1 MVYEHVGEALEWMGV
16 DTERERRNALR
27 NRANHG
33 GSEAAGMLSAY
44 ENKTREAERL
54 AIATSG

>member
-27 NRANHG
+27 NMANHG
-33 GSEAAGMLSAY
+33 GSEAAMDAVGV
-44 ENKTREAERL
+44 RE
-54 AIATSG
+54 